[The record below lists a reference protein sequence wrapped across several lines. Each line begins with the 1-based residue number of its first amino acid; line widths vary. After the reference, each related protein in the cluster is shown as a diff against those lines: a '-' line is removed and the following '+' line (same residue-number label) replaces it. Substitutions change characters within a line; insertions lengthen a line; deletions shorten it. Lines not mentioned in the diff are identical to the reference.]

1 MGQKTRVTGRAA
13 KWAIGGALAF
23 GLVGVVGF
31 LVAPP
36 LVKSLAERQLGEM
49 FHRPVSIDGIS
60 INPYALSAEVRGF
73 RMQEREGGQT
83 ALGFA
88 SLYANVQLES
98 LFRGGAVVSEVRLVE
113 PVVRVVREEG
123 LRFNWSDVIDE
134 MLAKPDDGG
143 QSYFAVHN
151 IRIEKGRIDF
161 DDKPA
166 GKQHVIAD
174 LELGVPFVSN
184 LPTQVETFVEPLL
197 SMKVNDAP
205 FEIRGKAKPFAP
217 DRESV
222 VDLKFSGFDLGRYVD
237 YLPVDK
243 TFRLASARLSSDL
256 QLSFAQPPGGTPD
269 VVVKG
274 ELALDEV
281 DLRHADNRPALRL
294 ASLKLGVERLAPLAR
309 EVAIATLAIEK
320 PEVVVARDRDGRL
333 SLLDLLPAR
342 QPAPATAEKPAAA
355 TPARSLALSVGELR
369 VSGGQVDFTDALAG
383 GPFHR
388 RLQDIHLSLRKF
400 SLAGKGPAELEAG
413 LVTDASEKL
422 THKGT
427 LALAPLRLAG
437 TVRLEGLD
445 LVSPRPYYAPFLPQG
460 EIQSGRVDAGFGY
473 VFEQGAAG
481 EPLLRVEGGSLNLR
495 DVGLQLKGEKTPLAR
510 IGLLE
515 VKDAGLDLA
524 TRRVVVGSVTGRA
537 TRFALVRDKDGAF
550 NVGKLAGG
558 PAPEAVSAARP
569 TPRPA
574 ARAVGRPAS
583 PPAPDWQLDVKHLA
597 LDDWGLRLEDRTLAP
612 AVVLGVEPLGLTV
625 DGLSTARGSK
635 ATLKLQ
641 AAVNKRGRVGVA
653 GTVGLAPLAA
663 ALDLDLKTVDLAM
676 LQPYVTEQV
685 NIAITRGNTSARGRL
700 VFELP
705 PAGGPKASYKGSFTI
720 ADFASVDKLN
730 AADFLKW
737 KSLNFAGMDVR
748 LSPLSVSIDEIALAD
763 FYTRLILNAQGG
775 LNLRE
780 ITAQQAKEAKDR
792 QLAEAR
798 SNGGKAPASR
808 VATARLAT
816 AEPAAPLPPIL
827 IKRVTVQGGNIA
839 FSDRFVRPNYDVNLT
854 GMGGSLTGLSSDPST
869 IASLDL
875 RGKVDDSAPVTVAGS
890 FNPFRQDKAL
900 DIRAAVKDF
909 ELSGVST
916 YSAKYVGYGIEKGKL
931 SAELNYK
938 VADRRLT
945 ATNQVFLDQL
955 TFGDAVD
962 SPDALKLPVTLAVS
976 LLKNSRGEIDLN
988 LPIGG
993 SLDDPEFSVGGLV
1006 FKVIVNLLTKA
1017 ITSPFAL
1024 VGSLFGGNAEELSWL
1039 DFEPGFARLP
1049 EGAETK
1055 LAAIAKALKDRPAL
1069 KLEISGR
1076 VDPARDPE
1084 GLKRAVLEGK
1094 VEALKV
1100 KDMARKGESADEDG
1114 EVRVAPAEYP
1124 ALLARVY
1131 KSEDFPKPR
1140 NLVGLV
1146 KDLPVAEMEKLILA
1160 NTTVDADDV
1169 RLLAQQRAQA
1179 VRRWLRDKG
1188 QVPAE
1193 RIFILAP
1200 RGEDGSAHAKA
1211 RPSRVDF
1218 SLR

>member
-13 KWAIGGALAF
+13 KWAIGGAVAF
-23 GLVGVVGF
+23 GLLGVVGF

-113 PVVRVVREEG
+113 PMVRVVREEG
-123 LRFNWSDVIDE
+123 RRFNWSDVIDE
-134 MLAKPDDGG
+134 MLAKPDTGG

-161 DDKPA
+161 DDKPEA
-166 GKQHVIAD
+166 RQHVIAD
-174 LELGVPFVSN
+174 LELGIPFVSN
-184 LPTQVETFVEPLL
+184 LPAQVETFVEPLL
-197 SMKVNDAP
+197 SMKVDDAP
-205 FEIRGKAKPFAP
+205 FDIRGKTRPFAP

-222 VDLKFSGFDLGRYVD
+222 VDLKFTGFDLSRYVD

-256 QLSFAQPPGGTPD
+256 QLSFTQPPGGTPD

-274 ELALDEV
+274 GLGLDDV
-281 DLRHADNRPALRL
+281 DLRHADDRPALRL

-309 EVAIATLAIEK
+309 EIAIGTLAIDK
-320 PEVVVARDRDGRL
+320 PEVVVVRDGAGRL

-342 QPAPATAEKPAAA
+342 QAEPAPADKPAAA
-355 TPARSLALSVGELR
+355 PPARPLALTVAELQL
-369 VSGGQVDFTDALAG
+369 SGGQVDFTDAPAG

-388 RLQDIHLSLRKF
+388 RLQDIHLTLRKF
-400 SLAGKGPAELEAG
+400 SLAGGAPAELEAG
-413 LVTDASEKL
+413 LVTDAGEKL
-422 THKGT
+422 DHKGT
-427 LALAPLRLAG
+427 LALAPLKLAG
-437 TVRLEGLD
+437 KLGLEGLD
-445 LVSPRPYYAPFLPQG
+445 LVGPRPYYAPSLPQA
-460 EIQSGRVDAGFGY
+460 EIQSGRADVRFGY
-473 VFEQGAAG
+473 AFEQGPAG
-481 EPLLRVEGGSLNLR
+481 EPLLRVEGASLALR
-495 DVGLQLKGEKTPLAR
+495 DLGLQLKGDKTPLAR

-515 VKDAGLDLA
+515 FKDATLDLA
-524 TRRVVVGSVTGRA
+524 ARRVVVGSVAGKA
-537 TRFALVRDKDGAF
+537 TRFALVRDKDGRLNA
-550 NVGKLAGG
+550 GKLAAG
-558 PAPEAVSAARP
+558 PDAPARP
-569 TPRPA
+569 AAAKPVPRPA
-574 ARAVGRPAS
+574 TTSRPAAS
-583 PPAPDWQLDVKHLA
+583 GPEWQVDVKHLA

-612 AVVLGVEPLGLTV
+612 AVVLNVEPLGLSL

-663 ALDLDLKTVDLAM
+663 SLDLDLKAVDLAM

-685 NIAITRGNTSARGRL
+685 NIAITRGNASARGRL

-705 PAGGPKASYKGSFTI
+705 QSGGPKAAYKGSFTI

-737 KSLNFAGMDVR
+737 KSLNFAGMDLR

-780 ITAQQAKEAKDR
+780 ITAQQAKEAKDK
-792 QLAEAR
+792 QLEEAR
-798 SNGGKAPASR
+798 SNGGKAPSPQ
-808 VATARLAT
+808 VAGTTAAT
-816 AEPAAPLPPIL
+816 VEPASPLPPIL
-827 IKRVTVQGGNIA
+827 VRRVTVQGGNIA

-875 RGKVDDSAPVTVAGS
+875 RGKVDDAAPVTVAGS

-945 ATNQVFLDQL
+945 ASNQIFLDQL
-955 TFGDAVD
+955 TFGEPVE

-1039 DFEPGFARLP
+1039 DFDPGFARLP
-1049 EGAETK
+1049 DGAETK
-1055 LAAIAKALKDRPAL
+1055 LAAIAKALKDKPAL
-1069 KLEISGR
+1069 KLEIAGR
-1076 VDPARDPE
+1076 IDPARDPE

-1100 KDMARKGESADEDG
+1100 KDMARKGESVEEGG
-1114 EVRVAPAEYP
+1114 ELRVAPAEYP

-1131 KSEDFPKPR
+1131 KGEDFPKPR
-1140 NLVGLV
+1140 NLIGLV
-1146 KDLPVAEMEKLILA
+1146 KDLPVPEMEKLILA
-1160 NTTVDADDV
+1160 NTRVGADDV

-1179 VRRWLRDKG
+1179 VRNWLRDKG

-1200 RGEDGSAHAKA
+1200 REEDGSAHAKA

>member
-1 MGQKTRVTGRAA
+1 MGQNTRVTRRAA
-13 KWAIGGALAF
+13 RWAIGGAVAF
-23 GLVGVVGF
+23 GVLGVVGF

-83 ALGFA
+83 ALGFS

-123 LRFNWSDVIDE
+123 RRFNWSDVIDE

-151 IRIEKGRIDF
+151 IRIERGRIDF

-166 GKQHVIAD
+166 GQQHVIAD
-174 LELGVPFVSN
+174 LELGIPFVSN
-184 LPTQVETFVEPLL
+184 LPAQVETFVEPLL

-205 FEIRGKAKPFAP
+205 FEIRGRSKPFAP

-222 VDLKFSGFDLGRYVD
+222 VDLKFAGFDLSRYVD
-237 YLPVDK
+237 YLPGDK
-243 TFRLASARLSSDL
+243 PYRLASARLSSDL

-274 ELALDEV
+274 ELGLDGV
-281 DLRHADNRPALRL
+281 DLRHADDRPALRL
-294 ASLKLGVERLAPLAR
+294 GSLKLGVERIAPLAR
-309 EVAIATLAIEK
+309 EIALGTLAIDK
-320 PEVVVARDRDGRL
+320 PEVVVARDRNGRL
-333 SLLDLLPAR
+333 SLLDLVPAG
-342 QPAPATAEKPAAA
+342 QGSAAVAEKPADTASK
-355 TPARSLALSVGELR
+355 PLALSLGELR
-369 VSGGQVDFTDALAG
+369 LTGGQVDFTDALAG

-388 RLQDIHLSLRKF
+388 RLQDIHLTLRKF
-400 SLAGKGPAELEAG
+400 SLAGNTPAELEAG
-413 LVTDASEKL
+413 LVTDAGEKL
-422 THKGT
+422 SHKGT
-427 LALAPLRLAG
+427 LGLAPLKLAG

-460 EIQSGRVDAGFGY
+460 EIRSGRADVGLGY
-473 VFEQGAAG
+473 AFEQGAAG
-481 EPLLRVEGGSLNLR
+481 EPLLRVEGASLTLR
-495 DVGLQLKGEKTPLAR
+495 DLGVLLKGDKTPLVR
-510 IGLLE
+510 VGLLE
-515 VKDAGLDLA
+515 VKEAGLDLA
-524 TRRVVVGSVTGRA
+524 ARRVVVGSVAGKA
-537 TRFALVRDKDGAF
+537 TRFALVRDKEG
-550 NVGKLAGG
+550 NLN
-558 PAPEAVSAARP
+558 AARLAAAP
-569 TPRPA
+569 DTPAKPVAAKPVPRPVGASRTA
-574 ARAVGRPAS
+574 APG
-583 PPAPDWQLDVKHLA
+583 PDWQVAVKRLA

-612 AVVLGVEPLGLTV
+612 AVVLNVEPLGLTV
-625 DGLSTARGSK
+625 DGLSTAPGSK

-663 ALDLDLKTVDLAM
+663 ALDLDLKAVDLAM

-685 NIAITRGNTSARGRL
+685 NIAITRGNASARGRL
-700 VFELP
+700 VFEQP
-705 PAGGPKASYKGSFTI
+705 PSGGPKVAYRGSFTI

-737 KSLNFAGMDVR
+737 KSLNFAGMDLR
-748 LSPLSVSIDEIALAD
+748 LSPLSISIDEIALAD

-780 ITAQQAKEAKDR
+780 ITAQQAREAKDR

-798 SNGGKAPASR
+798 SPSGKPPSPQAAG
-808 VATARLAT
+808 AARAD
-816 AEPAAPLPPIL
+816 PPAPLPPIL
-827 IKRVTVQGGNIA
+827 VKRVTVQGGNIA

-955 TFGDAVD
+955 TFGEAVD
-962 SPDALKLPVTLAVS
+962 SPDALKLPVTLAVA

-1024 VGSLFGGNAEELSWL
+1024 VGSLLGGNGEELSWL

-1055 LAAIAKALKDRPAL
+1055 LAAIARTLREKPAL
-1069 KLEISGR
+1069 KLEITGR
-1076 VDPARDPE
+1076 VDPAHDPE
-1084 GLKRAVLEGK
+1084 GVKRAVLEGK

-1100 KDMARKGESADEDG
+1100 KDMARKGESVG
-1114 EVRVAPAEYP
+1114 EEGELRVTSAEYP

-1160 NTTVDADDV
+1160 NTTVDADEV

-1193 RIFILAP
+1193 RIFIVAP
-1200 RGEDGSAHAKA
+1200 KDEAGSAHAKA
-1211 RPSRVDF
+1211 GPSRVDF

>member
-1 MGQKTRVTGRAA
+1 MGQNTRVTRRAA
-13 KWAIGGALAF
+13 RWAIGGAVAF
-23 GLVGVVGF
+23 GVLGVVGF

-83 ALGFA
+83 ALGFS

-98 LFRGGAVVSEVRLVE
+98 VFRGGAVVSEVRLVE

-123 LRFNWSDVIDE
+123 RRFNWSDVIDE

-151 IRIEKGRIDF
+151 IRIERGRIDF

-166 GKQHVIAD
+166 GQQHVIAD
-174 LELGVPFVSN
+174 LELGIPFVSN
-184 LPTQVETFVEPLL
+184 LPAQVETFVEPLL

-205 FEIRGKAKPFAP
+205 FEIRGKSKPFAP

-222 VDLKFSGFDLGRYVD
+222 VDLKFSGFDLGRYAD
-237 YLPVDK
+237 YLPGDK
-243 TFRLASARLSSDL
+243 PFRLASARLSSDL

-274 ELALDEV
+274 ELGLDDV
-281 DLRHADNRPALRL
+281 DLRHADDRPALRL
-294 ASLKLGVERLAPLAR
+294 GSLKLGVERLAPLAR
-309 EVAIATLAIEK
+309 EIALGTLAIDK
-320 PEVVVARDRDGRL
+320 PELVVARDSKGRL
-333 SLLDLLPAR
+333 SLLDLVQAG
-342 QPAPATAEKPAAA
+342 QGTAVADKPAAA
-355 TPARSLALSVGELR
+355 PAQPLALSLGELR
-369 VSGGQVDFTDALAG
+369 LTGGQVDFTDALAG
-383 GPFHR
+383 GPFRR
-388 RLQDIHLSLRKF
+388 RLQDIHLTLRKF
-400 SLAGKGPAELEAG
+400 TLAGKTPAELEAG
-413 LVTDASEKL
+413 LVTDAGEKL
-422 THKGT
+422 SHTGS
-427 LALAPLRLAG
+427 LALAPLKLEG
-437 TVRLEGLD
+437 KVRLEGLD

-460 EIQSGRVDAGFGY
+460 EIQSGRADVGLGY
-473 VFEQGAAG
+473 AFEQGAAG
-481 EPLLRVEGGSLNLR
+481 EPLLRVEGAFLTLR
-495 DVGLQLKGEKTPLAR
+495 DLGVLLKGDKTPLAR
-510 IGLLE
+510 VGLLE

-524 TRRVVVGSVTGRA
+524 ARRVVVGSVAGKA
-537 TRFALVRDKDGAF
+537 TRFALVRDKDGSLNAMR
-550 NVGKLAGG
+550 LAAAPDTPARPVAVK
-558 PAPEAVSAARP
+558 PAPRP
-569 TPRPA
+569 TGA
-574 ARAVGRPAS
+574 SRPAS
-583 PPAPDWQLDVKHLA
+583 PGPDWQVEVKRLA

-612 AVVLGVEPLGLTV
+612 AVVLNVEPLGLTV

-653 GTVGLAPLAA
+653 GSVGLAPLAA
-663 ALDLDLKTVDLAM
+663 TLDLDLKTVDLGM

-685 NIAITRGNTSARGRL
+685 NIAITRGNASARGRL
-700 VFELP
+700 VFEQP
-705 PAGGPKASYKGSFTI
+705 PVGGAKAAYRGSFTV

-737 KSLNFAGMDVR
+737 KSLNFAGMDLR
-748 LSPLSVSIDEIALAD
+748 LSPLSISIDEIALAD

-780 ITAQQAKEAKDR
+780 ITAQQAREAKDK

-798 SNGGKAPASR
+798 GPGSKPPSPLAPGA
-808 VATARLAT
+808 ARAD
-816 AEPAAPLPPIL
+816 PSAPLPPIL
-827 IKRVTVQGGNIA
+827 VKRVTVQGGNIA

-900 DIRAAVKDF
+900 DIRAAITDF

-938 VADRRLT
+938 VVDRRLT
-945 ATNQVFLDQL
+945 ASNQVFLDQL
-955 TFGDAVD
+955 TFGEAVD
-962 SPDALKLPVTLAVS
+962 SPDALKLPVTLAVA

-1024 VGSLFGGNAEELSWL
+1024 VGSLFGGNGEELSWL

-1049 EGAETK
+1049 DGAETK
-1055 LAAIAKALKDRPAL
+1055 LTAIARTLREKPAL
-1069 KLEISGR
+1069 KLEITGR
-1076 VDPARDPE
+1076 VDPAHDPE
-1084 GLKRAVLEGK
+1084 GIKHAVLEGK

-1100 KDMARKGESADEDG
+1100 KDMARKGESVGDEG
-1114 EVRVAPAEYP
+1114 ELRITPAEYP

-1160 NTTVDADDV
+1160 NTTVDADEV

-1200 RGEDGSAHAKA
+1200 KDEAGSAHAKA

>member
-13 KWAIGGALAF
+13 KWAIGGAVAF
-23 GLVGVVGF
+23 GVLGVVGF

-83 ALGFA
+83 ALGFS

-151 IRIEKGRIDF
+151 IRIERGRIDF

-166 GKQHVIAD
+166 GQQHVIAD

-184 LPTQVETFVEPLL
+184 LPAQVETFVEPLL

-205 FEIRGKAKPFAP
+205 FEIRGRSKPFAP

-222 VDLKFSGFDLGRYVD
+222 VDLKFTGFDLSRYAD
-237 YLPVDK
+237 YLPGDK
-243 TFRLASARLSSDL
+243 PFRLASARLSSDL

-274 ELALDEV
+274 ELGLDGV
-281 DLRHADNRPALRL
+281 DLRHADDRPALRL
-294 ASLKLGVERLAPLAR
+294 GSLKLGVERLAPLAR
-309 EVAIATLAIEK
+309 EVALGTLAIDK
-320 PEVVVARDRDGRL
+320 PEVVVARDRNGRL
-333 SLLDLLPAR
+333 SLLDLVPAG
-342 QPAPATAEKPAAA
+342 QGGGAVADKPAAA
-355 TPARSLALSVGELR
+355 PAQPQPQPLALSLGELR
-369 VSGGQVDFTDALAG
+369 LTGGQVDFTDALAG

-388 RLQDIHLSLRKF
+388 RLQDIHLTLRKF
-400 SLAGKGPAELEAG
+400 SLAGKAPAELEAG
-413 LVTDASEKL
+413 LVTDAGEKL
-422 THKGT
+422 SHKGT
-427 LALAPLRLAG
+427 LALAPLKLAG
-437 TVRLEGLD
+437 TMRLEGLD

-460 EIQSGRVDAGFGY
+460 EIQSGRADVGLGY
-473 VFEQGAAG
+473 AFEQGAAG
-481 EPLLRVEGGSLNLR
+481 EPLLRVEGASLTLR
-495 DVGLQLKGEKTPLAR
+495 DLGVQLKGDKTPLAR

-524 TRRVVVGSVTGRA
+524 ARRVVVGSVAGKA
-537 TRFALVRDKDGAF
+537 TRFALVRDKDG
-550 NVGKLAGG
+550 KLN
-558 PAPEAVSAARP
+558 AARLAAAP
-569 TPRPA
+569 DTPARPVAVKPAPRPA
-574 ARAVGRPAS
+574 GASRPVS
-583 PPAPDWQLDVKHLA
+583 PGPDWQVEVKRFA

-612 AVVLGVEPLGLTV
+612 AVVLNVEPLGLAV

-653 GTVGLAPLAA
+653 GTVGLTPLAA
-663 ALDLDLKTVDLAM
+663 ALDLDLKTVDLGM

-685 NIAITRGNTSARGRL
+685 NIAITRGNASARGRL
-700 VFELP
+700 VFEQP
-705 PAGGPKASYKGSFTI
+705 PSGGPKAAYRGSFTI

-737 KSLNFAGMDVR
+737 KSLNFAGMDLR
-748 LSPLSVSIDEIALAD
+748 LSPLSISIDEIALAD

-780 ITAQQAKEAKDR
+780 ITAQQAREAKDQ

-798 SNGGKAPASR
+798 SQGGKATPPPAAGA
-808 VATARLAT
+808 ATAA
-816 AEPAAPLPPIL
+816 PAAPLPPIL
-827 IKRVTVQGGNIA
+827 VKRVTVQGGNIA

-945 ATNQVFLDQL
+945 ASNQVFLDQL
-955 TFGDAVD
+955 TFGEAVD
-962 SPDALKLPVTLAVS
+962 SPDALKLPVTLAVA
-976 LLKNSRGEIDLN
+976 LLKNSRGEIDLS

-1049 EGAETK
+1049 DGAETK
-1055 LAAIAKALKDRPAL
+1055 LAAIARTLRDKPAL
-1069 KLEISGR
+1069 KLEITGR
-1076 VDPARDPE
+1076 VDPAHDPE
-1084 GLKRAVLEGK
+1084 GIKRAVLESK

-1100 KDMARKGESADEDG
+1100 KDMARQGESVAEDG
-1114 EVRVAPAEYP
+1114 EVQVMPAEYP

-1131 KSEDFPKPR
+1131 KNESFPKPR

-1160 NTTVDADDV
+1160 NTTVGADEV
-1169 RLLAQQRAQA
+1169 RLLAQQRAQV

-1193 RIFILAP
+1193 RIFIVAP
-1200 RGEDGSAHAKA
+1200 KDEAGSAHAKA

>member
-23 GLVGVVGF
+23 GLVGVAGF

-36 LVKSLAERQLGEM
+36 LAKSLAERQLGEM

-134 MLAKPDDGG
+134 MLAKPDDGS

-151 IRIEKGRIDF
+151 IRIEKGRIDL

-205 FEIRGKAKPFAP
+205 FEIRGKARPFAP

-222 VDLKFSGFDLGRYVD
+222 VDLKFAAFDLGRYVD
-237 YLPVDK
+237 YLPVAK

-274 ELALDEV
+274 DLGLEDV
-281 DLRHADNRPALRL
+281 DLRHADDRPALRL

-309 EVAIATLAIEK
+309 EIAIGTLVIDK
-320 PEVVVARDRDGRL
+320 PEAVVARDGAGRL

-342 QPAPATAEKPAAA
+342 QVAPEAAEKPAATTSA
-355 TPARSLALSVGELR
+355 KPLVLTFGEVRL
-369 VSGGQVDFTDALAG
+369 SGGQVDFTDALAG
-383 GPFHR
+383 GPFRR
-388 RLQDIHLSLRKF
+388 RLQDIHVTLRKF
-400 SLAGKGPAELEAG
+400 SLTGSGSAELEAG
-413 LVTDASEKL
+413 LVTDAGEKL
-422 THKGT
+422 AHKGT
-427 LALAPLRLAG
+427 LTLAPLKLAG
-437 TVRLEGLD
+437 TVSLEGLD
-445 LVSPRPYYAPFLPQG
+445 LVTPRPYYAPFLPQG
-460 EIQSGRVDAGFGY
+460 EIQSGRADAGFGY

-481 EPLLRVEGGSLNLR
+481 EPLLRVEGASLTLR
-495 DVGLQLKGEKTPLAR
+495 DLGLQLKGDKAPLAR

-524 TRRVVVGSVTGRA
+524 TRRVVVGSVAGKA

-558 PAPEAVSAARP
+558 PEQAPAPAAKAA
-569 TPRPA
+569 PRPA
-574 ARAVGRPAS
+574 AMARPA
-583 PPAPDWQLDVKHLA
+583 AALGPDWQVDVKHLA

-612 AVVLGVEPLGLTV
+612 AVVLNVEPLGLSA

-641 AAVNKRGRVGVA
+641 AAVNKRGRIGVA

-663 ALDLDLKTVDLAM
+663 TLDLDLKAVDLAM

-798 SNGGKAPASR
+798 SNGGKAPPEEG
-808 VATARLAT
+808 ATAQIPAT
-816 AEPAAPLPPIL
+816 EPAVPLPPIL
-827 IKRVTVQGGNIA
+827 VKRVTVQGGNIA
-839 FSDRFVRPNYDVNLT
+839 YSDRFVRPNYDVNLT

-875 RGKVDDSAPVTVAGS
+875 RGRVDDSAPVTVAGS

-900 DIRAAVKDF
+900 DIRAAIKDF

-916 YSAKYVGYGIEKGKL
+916 YSAKYVGYSIEKGKL

-938 VADRRLT
+938 VVDRRLT

-955 TFGDAVD
+955 TFGEAVE

-1024 VGSLFGGNAEELSWL
+1024 MGSLFGGNAEELSWL

-1049 EGAETK
+1049 DGAETK

-1069 KLEISGR
+1069 KLEIAGR
-1076 VDPARDPE
+1076 MDPAHDPE

-1100 KDMARKGESADEDG
+1100 KDMARKGESVEEGG
-1114 EVRVAPAEYP
+1114 EVRVTSAEYP
-1124 ALLARVY
+1124 ALLTRVY

-1140 NLVGLV
+1140 NLIGLV

-1160 NTTVDADDV
+1160 NTSVDADDV

-1179 VRRWLRDKG
+1179 VRTWLRDKG

-1193 RIFILAP
+1193 RIFILVP
-1200 RGEDGSAHAKA
+1200 READGSAHAKA
-1211 RPSRVDF
+1211 KPSRVDF